1 MDVERIDPRQQRTRD
16 AVLTAARTVL
26 RRDGV
31 QGATMEAIAAE
42 SGVARSTLYRN
53 WDSREAL
60 LDDAIDAVTGT
71 ASPDDDGPPLERLGT
86 AVQELAANLQSS
98 EWGATLPS
106 IVAALDASPEFAERY
121 RGFVD
126 GRRGEVR
133 RIIDDAVE
141 SGALPGHVD
150 ADDLIDDLVGPLF
163 YRRLIR
169 RVPTSPAWTAAHVDR
184 ITRAHA
190 STG

>member
-1 MDVERIDPRQQRTRD
+1 MDDERIDPRQQRTRH
-16 AVLTAARTVL
+16 AVLAAARTVL

-60 LDDAIDAVTGT
+60 LDDAIDEVAGT
-71 ASPDDDGPPLERLGT
+71 ASPDDDGAPLERLGT
-86 AVQELAANLQSS
+86 AVQGLAANLQSS

-126 GRRGEVR
+126 GRRREVR
-133 RIIDDAVE
+133 RVIRDAIRAGV
-141 SGALPGHVD
+141 LPAGVD
-150 ADDLIDDLVGPLF
+150 TDDLIDELVGPLF

-169 RVPTSPAWTAAHVDR
+169 RVPSSPAWTAAHIER
-184 ITRAHA
+184 TLRAHA
-190 STG
+190 STD